1 MLNIR
6 LMIIAL
12 AFVMAVP
19 MVAEAGSYIRK
30 NGSIVAEID
39 GDYLREHGSIIATFD
54 GRYLRKNGSIYAE
67 FDGNY
72 IRMSGSIVWEIDD
85 RGYARKHGS
94 IMYSVDGYTGSE
106 RMKQKVAAFLLFFA
120 D

>member
-6 LMIIAL
+6 LVIIAL

-39 GDYLREHGSIIATFD
+39 GDYLS
-54 GRYLRKNGSIYAE
+54 LLLLAE
-67 FDGNY
+67 SSFG
-72 IRMSGSIVWEIDD
+72 
-85 RGYARKHGS
+85 
-94 IMYSVDGYTGSE
+94 
-106 RMKQKVAAFLLFFA
+106 
-120 D
+120 

>member
-1 MLNIR
+1 MQS
-6 LMIIAL
+6 LM
-12 AFVMAVP
+12 
-19 MVAEAGSYIRK
+19 E
-30 NGSIVAEID
+30 
-39 GDYLREHGSIIATFD
+39 ATFE
-54 GRYLRKNGSIYAE
+54 RMVLSMRV
-67 FDGNY
+67 DGNY